1 MGKVARQKSLVP
13 QNVDHIVML
22 NPIGTGARSKIFL
35 AKDLRTGKPAAVKV
49 VVRES
54 AEDDRFIEQVEVEHK
69 ICAAID
75 HKYLRKTY
83 EIHRV
88 RKLLTTREV
97 MLVMEYFEGLTLAE
111 ARPNRLNTFLTV
123 MERVA
128 KGLQAL
134 HESGYVHSDLKPN
147 NILLGQNG
155 TMKIIDFGQSCP
167 IGHKKDRIQGTPDFI
182 APEQVR
188 RLRLD
193 ERTDVYNLG
202 ATMYWLLTSE
212 NYPTVL
218 HGTGPDAGNRLTV
231 ADTPMAPVEL
241 NDKIPV
247 SLSKLVMECC
257 SESASNR
264 PADMAALLAR
274 LAVVRK
280 LWRKHLQSVRQ
291 SQANTD
297 TGLEEGS

>member
-1 MGKVARQKSLVP
+1 
-13 QNVDHIVML
+13 
-22 NPIGTGARSKIFL
+22 ARSKIFL

-54 AEDDRFIEQVEVEHK
+54 AEDDRFIEQVETEHE
-69 ICAAID
+69 ICSAID

-97 MLVMEYFEGLTLAE
+97 MLVMEYFEGLTLEE

-123 MERVA
+123 IERVA

-134 HESGYVHSDLKPN
+134 HAAGYVHSDLKPS
-147 NILLGQNG
+147 NILLGEKG
-155 TMKIIDFGQSCP
+155 AMKIIDFGQSCP

-231 ADTPMAPVEL
+231 TDTPLAPIEL

-247 SLSKLVMECC
+247 SLSTLVMECC
-257 SESASNR
+257 NETPSER

-274 LAVVRK
+274 LAVVK
-280 LWRKHLQSVRQ
+280 TLWQKHLQSLRDQ
-291 SQANTD
+291 QAKPE
-297 TGLEEGS
+297 GELEEGE